1 MFRYAYWRQYN
12 SSCNLDEIFKIN
24 LSISINLHILKDIS
38 YKLKRASSQVQRTSI
53 TPDAPWKLQQVQDAA
68 NHLQQAINHI
78 DNVDGNYAFKYVSII
93 CVHIPI
99 ICYL

>member
-1 MFRYAYWRQYN
+1 MFRHAHWRQHN
-12 SSCNLDEIFKIN
+12 SSCNFDDIFKIA
-24 LSISINLHILKDIS
+24 LSVINNWCIFKDIS

-78 DNVDGNYAFKYVSII
+78 DNVDGNYAFKYV
-93 CVHIPI
+93 
-99 ICYL
+99 